1 MDRRAWLAVRRSA
14 VVAAYDIEAPDFDA
28 DPYPNEMQRRWV
40 TRFLDLLPPGGVVL
54 DAPCGTGRY
63 FSLVVDAGLR
73 VVGIDGSAGMLSQAR
88 ARGVA
93 ETLEH
98 SSLQDLSHAHAFDGI
113 MTIDAMENVPP
124 EDWPLVVANL
134 HRAVRPGGFL
144 YMTVEE
150 RERSAVE
157 AAFATLSARGEPAVM
172 GEVVEGD
179 VAGYHY
185 YPERTQ
191 VTDWFEAASLAI
203 MDETFVQDDGWGYRH
218 FLLEA

>member
-1 MDRRAWLAVRRSA
+1 MVG
-14 VVAAYDIEAPDFDA
+14 E
-28 DPYPNEMQRRWV
+28 
-40 TRFLDLLPPGGVVL
+40 
-54 DAPCGTGRY
+54 
-63 FSLVVDAGLR
+63 AGLR
-73 VVGIDGSAGMLSQAR
+73 VVGIDGSEEMLSRAR
-88 ARGVA
+88 ARRIA

-98 SSLQDLSHAHAFDGI
+98 SVLQDLSYEHAFDGI

-124 EDWPLVVANL
+124 EDWPVVLANL
-134 HRAVRPGGFL
+134 HRAVRVGGSL

-157 AAFATLSARGEPAVM
+157 QAFATLSARGEPSVL
-172 GEVVEGD
+172 GEVVDGD

-191 VTDWFEAASLAI
+191 VLGWFEAAGLAI
-203 MDETFVQDDGWGYRH
+203 VDEAFVQEDGWGYRH